1 MPSPRE
7 GGLALRNGDRLIPDL
22 LLVGRDAG
30 RLKALAAAHGNQRW
44 TTSLDEAL
52 AGPDAIFMDCAAT
65 GDRPARV
72 RQAIAAGKHIHIE
85 KPTAPT
91 VEEAM
96 ELARAAHAAG
106 VKHGVIQDKLF
117 LPGFAKLLFVKNAGF
132 FGRIL
137 SIRIDAGSWIFDG
150 KTQECQRPSWN
161 YKRAEGG
168 GIALDMMA
176 HWRYMID
183 RLAAPV
189 TGVCA
194 LMATAIPERVDERG
208 QTYTVDVEDTSHAL
222 LQLAGGAV
230 GVITNSWATR
240 LRRDDT
246 MVVQIDGT
254 LGSAVAG
261 RFRCFTQAAVNTPE
275 AFFGAAR
282 PGGMDFAG
290 AVAGGAGHAAD
301 QQSLP
306 AVLGGVPA
314 PCRRG
319 CALCA
324 DAGRRREGGAA
335 RRPRLSQRRRRTVDG
350 GARTAVVGSARAR
363 RAKAWLS
370 PNLLSATSRST
381 GWWSRKA
388 LSSIHSSSSH
398 RLPRKFWRKIAA
410 G

>member
-1 MPSPRE
+1 MGERHIGVIINGATGRMGTTQHMANLLAIAAE

-30 RLKALAAAHGNQRW
+30 RLKALAAANGNQRW
-44 TTSLDEAL
+44 TTSLGEAL

-96 ELARAAHAAG
+96 SLARAAHAAG

-117 LPGFAKLLFVKNAGF
+117 LPGFAKLLFVRNAGF
-132 FGRIL
+132 LGRIL

-150 KTQECQRPSWN
+150 KVQECQRPSWN

-194 LMATAIPERVDERG
+194 LMATAIPERVDEQGR
-208 QTYTVDVEDTSHAL
+208 TYTVDVEDTSHAL

-240 LRRDDT
+240 IRRDDT

-254 LGSAVAG
+254 LGSATAG

-275 AFFGAAR
+275 AFFGGGR
-282 PGGMDFAG
+282 PAGMDFA
-290 AVAGGAGHAAD
+290 AQWQEVPDALPTANPFRQCWEAFLRHVAED
-301 QQSLP
+301 
-306 AVLGGVPA
+306 A
-314 PCRRG
+314 PYG
-319 CALCA
+319 TNLV
-324 DAGRRREGGAA
+324 EG
-335 RRPRLSQRRRRTVDG
+335 
-350 GARTAVVGSARAR
+350 
-363 RAKAWLS
+363 AKAVQLAD
-370 PNLLSATSRST
+370 LAYRSVAEGRWMT
-381 GWWSRKA
+381 VPE
-388 LSSIHSSSSH
+388 L
-398 RLPRKFWRKIAA
+398 RL
-410 G
+410 

>member
-1 MPSPRE
+1 MTERRIGIIINGATGRMGTTQHMANLLAIARD
-7 GGLALRNGDRLIPDL
+7 GGLLLSNGDRLIPDL
-22 LLVGRDAG
+22 LLVGRDAD
-30 RLKALAAAHGNQRW
+30 RLKALATANGSQRW

-52 AGPDAIFMDCAAT
+52 SGPDAIFMDCAST
-65 GDRPARV
+65 GNRPERV
-72 RQAIAAGKHIHIE
+72 RKAIAAGKHIHIE

-91 VEEAM
+91 VDEAM
-96 ELARAAHAAG
+96 ELARAAQSAG
-106 VKHGVIQDKLF
+106 LKHGVIQDKLF

-132 FGRIL
+132 FGRVL

-150 KTQECQRPSWN
+150 KAQESQRPSWN

-183 RLAAPV
+183 RLAAPI

-208 QTYTVDVEDTSHAL
+208 QTYAVDVEDTSLAL

-240 LRRDDT
+240 IRRDDT

-282 PGGMDFAG
+282 PGGMDFPEQWQEVPDTLPTSNPFRQCWEAFLRH
-290 AVAGGAGHAAD
+290 VAEDAPY
-301 QQSLP
+301 LP
-306 AVLGGVPA
+306 TL
-314 PCRRG
+314 
-319 CALCA
+319 L
-324 DAGRRREGGAA
+324 EG
-335 RRPRLSQRRRRTVDG
+335 
-350 GARTAVVGSARAR
+350 
-363 RAKAWLS
+363 AKAVQLAD
-370 PNLLSATSRST
+370 LAYRSVT
-381 GWWSRKA
+381 EGRWMTVPE
-388 LSSIHSSSSH
+388 L
-398 RLPRKFWRKIAA
+398 RL
-410 G
+410 